1 LEEKFGHQTIVQTIP
16 AIAVAVQ
23 WLRVLRQTW
32 LLIAGAGETQKTEI
46 EKNRTKK
53 RIKVRRINRME
64 RLRYEKYN
72 GLNSMII
79 IDLHNGYSVVAA
91 NGWNKKERNYKVSLF
106 LKDNEVDT
114 LNLIE
119 EAKAVEIRADYKTIN
134 SAILR
139 HVSELL
145 ESGFFQTYIERAEYE
160 QKCFDIGNMVIEEI
174 KHNPV
179 SESDAKEQDIETTE
193 TSAVS

>member
-1 LEEKFGHQTIVQTIP
+1 M
-16 AIAVAVQ
+16 
-23 WLRVLRQTW
+23 
-32 LLIAGAGETQKTEI
+32 
-46 EKNRTKK
+46 
-53 RIKVRRINRME
+53 RISKMK

-72 GLNSMII
+72 GLDSMII
-79 IDLHNGYSVVAA
+79 INLHNGYSIVAA
-91 NGWNKKERNYKVSLF
+91 NGWDSIEKIYKVSLF

-119 EAKAVEIRADYKTIN
+119 GAKAIEIKANYKTIN